1 MMGSLKPAKLPVG
14 DEPAQ
19 ACNAGGRAFVRLPS
33 DTNLVA
39 RFGIMGGL
47 GGMGAKYLPTHKDLK
62 ASQRFQQKQNPL
74 HKFKKSPAAAVK
86 KTGGKK

>member
-1 MMGSLKPAKLPVG
+1 MKPANLPVG
-14 DEPAQ
+14 RDPAQ
-19 ACNAGGRAFVRLPS
+19 ARNAGDRAFDRRP

-39 RFGIMGGL
+39 RIGNMDGL

-74 HKFKKSPAAAVK
+74 HKFKKSPATAAK
-86 KTGGKK
+86 KPGGRK